1 MNHIIPALLMQL
13 ALSPIDWWL
22 GAAFAIAYY
31 LGREMA
37 QAEYRVIQRY
47 YAGKRANMPWWGGF
61 QRRAW
66 NWDAVMDWLL
76 PALAVCCVAST
87 VAIFKV

>member
-37 QAEYRVIQRY
+37 QAEYRVIQTY

-61 QRRAW
+61 QIRAW
-66 NWDAVMDWLL
+66 TLKSVLDVMF
-76 PALAVCCVAST
+76 PAIATAFVAF
-87 VAIFKV
+87 IME

>member
-37 QAEYRVIQRY
+37 QAEYRIIQSR

-61 QRRAW
+61 QRKAW
-66 NWDAVMDWLL
+66 NRDAVLDWLL
-76 PALAVCCVAST
+76 PTIFVVLTAAVLS
-87 VAIFKV
+87 

>member
-1 MNHIIPALLMQL
+1 MNHIIPALLLQL
-13 ALSPIDWWL
+13 ILSPFGWWI

-37 QAEYRVIQRY
+37 QAEYRIIQSR

-61 QRRAW
+61 QPKAW
-66 NWDAVMDWLL
+66 NADAMMDWLL
-76 PALAVCCVAST
+76 PTLFVVLTAAVVA
-87 VAIFKV
+87 

>member
-1 MNHIIPALLMQL
+1 MNHIIPALLLQL
-13 ALSPIDWWL
+13 ILSPFGWWI
-22 GAAFAIAYY
+22 GAAAAIAYY

-37 QAEYRVIQRY
+37 QAEYRVIQSR

-66 NWDAVMDWLL
+66 NRDAVLDWLL
-76 PALAVCCVAST
+76 PTIFVILTAAVVA
-87 VAIFKV
+87 

>member
-47 YAGKRANMPWWGGF
+47 YAGKRANMPWWGGL

-66 NWDAVMDWLL
+66 NRDAILDWLL
-76 PALAVCCVAST
+76 PTIFVMLTAAVLH
-87 VAIFKV
+87 